1 VISEHATAALTFAEI
16 DRLAGQMQRT
26 GAPTEVGLTI
36 RGRDGAGPFLAS
48 FTLLVYFDGES
59 HDRGCG
65 GARVTCVMRT
75 FDTL

>member
-1 VISEHATAALTFAEI
+1 
-16 DRLAGQMQRT
+16 M
-26 GAPTEVGLTI
+26 GLTI